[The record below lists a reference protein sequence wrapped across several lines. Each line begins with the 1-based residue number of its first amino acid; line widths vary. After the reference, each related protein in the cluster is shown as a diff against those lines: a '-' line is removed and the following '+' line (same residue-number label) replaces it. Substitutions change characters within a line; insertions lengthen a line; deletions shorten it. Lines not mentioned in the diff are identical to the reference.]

1 MMSLMYGENTWED
14 IGRAVKEDYIL
25 VLPAGAI
32 EQHGPMLPID
42 TDARLAERWAFEGA
56 REAREKYGVK
66 VLVMPL
72 LPYGQ
77 SCHHMN
83 FPGTIS
89 LRFETY
95 IAVLSDIMRE
105 AIRHG
110 FRRIVIVNG
119 NGGNETSIQV
129 ARYKIMEEMALQ
141 GKQVKIYNFEQYPN
155 PDIKRGLEVA
165 EKGLPPEGQMA
176 IHASRPEVA
185 ETLADRK
192 HLVKME
198 KAVKPKL
205 KADREPN
212 YAWRTDELSETGAFG
227 DPSTAT
233 EELGDAYWRTWKE
246 AIGKY
251 LLAVSKNEI

>member
-1 MMSLMYGENTWED
+1 LSFIYGESTWED
-14 IGRAVKEDYIL
+14 IGQAAKEGYIL
-25 VLPAGAI
+25 VLPVGAI

-42 TDARLAERWAFEGA
+42 TDARLAERWASEGA
-56 REAREKYGVK
+56 QEAKEKYGVK
-66 VLVMPL
+66 ALVMPL

-95 IAVLSDIMRE
+95 VAVLSDILRE
-105 AIRHG
+105 VIRHG
-110 FRRIVIVNG
+110 FKKIVIVNG
-119 NGGNETSIQV
+119 NGGNDSSIQV
-129 ARYKIMEEMALQ
+129 AMYKVMEEMALQ
-141 GKQVKIYNFEQYPN
+141 GKHVRIYNFEHYSN
-155 PDIKRGLEVA
+155 PDIQKGLEEIERDLA
-165 EKGLPPEGQMA
+165 PEGQMA

-198 KAVKPKL
+198 KMIKPDLKVKK
-205 KADREPN
+205 EPN
-212 YAWRTDELSETGAFG
+212 YAWLTDELSETGAFG
-227 DPSTAT
+227 DPSTST
-233 EELGDAYWRTWKE
+233 EELGNAYWRIWKE

-251 LLAVSKNEI
+251 LFAIYQNEI